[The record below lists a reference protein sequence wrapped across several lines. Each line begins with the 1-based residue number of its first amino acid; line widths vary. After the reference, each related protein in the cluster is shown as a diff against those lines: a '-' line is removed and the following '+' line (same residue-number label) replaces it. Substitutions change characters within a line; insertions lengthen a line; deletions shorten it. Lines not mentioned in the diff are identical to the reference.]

1 MIINLQAGI
10 LSSFTMNKW
19 KMNKFL
25 YDSKVPSLL
34 QLVWTRTYSWINV
47 GRSHSSWVLQKYK
60 RKGKRNMI
68 IILQT
73 SLLSTFAINWRKQ
86 RATPYSKL
94 RSSWCAPPA
103 VIIGENHLIYIHS
116 TKFTHKI
123 WQTKNSS
130 KQQKTHYNTMIIAIT
145 MLTKTLPI

>member
-1 MIINLQAGI
+1 MKTKKHKI
-10 LSSFTMNKW
+10 LSIVVPWSNIPLYHSYWLILYQYLGRAISTLDTFPSFPFFVVW
-19 KMNKFL
+19 KA
-25 YDSKVPSLL
+25 SLIGSVENL
-34 QLVWTRTYSWINV
+34 A
-47 GRSHSSWVLQKYK
+47 
-60 RKGKRNMI
+60 
-68 IILQT
+68 IILQEN
-73 SLLSTFAINWRKQ
+73 LLSTFAINWSKQ

-103 VIIGENHLIYIHS
+103 VIIRENHLIYIHS